1 MVPIQSLCRAKH
13 CSFRSLALNLCCDTQ
28 CDSSSS
34 TVLHAA
40 LQDKD
45 SGVQKKSYKVVAYL
59 CGSRPSFIRANL
71 QVCSCQK
78 CVTRL
83 TPEWKPRHTDA

>member
-1 MVPIQSLCRAKH
+1 MLY
-13 CSFRSLALNLCCDTQ
+13 
-28 CDSSSS
+28 
-34 TVLHAA
+34 AA

-71 QVCSCQK
+71 QVCLCQQ
-78 CVTRL
+78 CVTRSM
-83 TPEWKPRHTDA
+83 PEWKLEAC

>member
-1 MVPIQSLCRAKH
+1 MRLHVYFG
-13 CSFRSLALNLCCDTQ
+13 SFASRRCCCTLYGTS
-28 CDSSSS
+28 CS
-34 TVLHAA
+34 TVVCAA

-71 QVCSCQK
+71 QVCLCQQF
-78 CVTRL
+78 VTRNM
-83 TPEWKPRHTDA
+83 PEWKLEAC